1 MAITQLYIKGQQ
13 DVYFSPPFFQSS
25 FQQHNP
31 ISKHVLQ
38 QEPEPRYSYQQH
50 YFIFI
55 LSSLWRG
62 CISILSWSSLSQCST
77 LTNNHH
83 TIGWHVYI
91 FKHILSLSFGAPDHR
106 IYIHNIAPSISFVS
120 GVPGEHV
127 LDRMLFFF
135 PLSSPHMYTFIMFI
149 HIAYIFAF
157 NLSSFLSYHLH
168 KDELSTMSHLFSMLP
183 WRCNMLRNCVCANIE
198 NKLQLGS
205 TRSCQAPITLEHM
218 LQLVFL
224 SSCSLSPPNPQ
235 ENTRPSIQIGIIGPI
250 WMTMAIHYPICKEN
264 SIKKTPFTLWPS
276 SF

>member
-25 FQQHNP
+25 FHQHNP

-55 LSSLWRG
+55 LSSLWSG

-168 KDELSTMSHLFSMLP
+168 KDELSTRVIYSLCFHEDAICCAIVYVQTLKTNCNWVARGAVKHQSHL
-183 WRCNMLRNCVCANIE
+183 
-198 NKLQLGS
+198 
-205 TRSCQAPITLEHM
+205 
-218 LQLVFL
+218 
-224 SSCSLSPPNPQ
+224 
-235 ENTRPSIQIGIIGPI
+235 SIC
-250 WMTMAIHYPICKEN
+250 YN
-264 SIKKTPFTLWPS
+264 
-276 SF
+276 

>member
-1 MAITQLYIKGQQ
+1 MAITQLYIKGQH

-149 HIAYIFAF
+149 HSIHIRIQFIII
-157 NLSSFLSYHLH
+157 LIISF
-168 KDELSTMSHLFSMLP
+168 T
-183 WRCNMLRNCVCANIE
+183 
-198 NKLQLGS
+198 
-205 TRSCQAPITLEHM
+205 
-218 LQLVFL
+218 
-224 SSCSLSPPNPQ
+224 
-235 ENTRPSIQIGIIGPI
+235 
-250 WMTMAIHYPICKEN
+250 
-264 SIKKTPFTLWPS
+264 
-276 SF
+276 